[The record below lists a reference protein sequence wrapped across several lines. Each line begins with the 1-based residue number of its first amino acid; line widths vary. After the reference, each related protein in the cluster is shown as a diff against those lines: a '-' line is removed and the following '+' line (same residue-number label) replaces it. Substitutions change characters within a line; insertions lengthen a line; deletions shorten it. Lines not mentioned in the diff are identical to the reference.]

1 MAASVTVETAG
12 DGLVTWSY
20 PDTDTS
26 VTHSHTMATPNY
38 TSTTK
43 SLDVTVT
50 QSLSEVF

>member
-26 VTHSHTMATPNY
+26 MTHSHTMATPNY
-38 TSTTK
+38 TSTAK
-43 SLDVTVT
+43 SWDVRVT